1 MPGAYSLTQRKNP
14 NFLLEDSSTIKRKK
28 QIDIELHCRPSLTQ
42 PSNLPISVSYV
53 ERVEVSWACLEDFSV
68 FNLLFFLTFYQF

>member
-14 NFLLEDSSTIKRKK
+14 NFLLEDSCTIKRKN
-28 QIDIELHCRPSLTQ
+28 RPSLTQ

-68 FNLLFFLTFYQF
+68 FNLLLFFNLLSVLER